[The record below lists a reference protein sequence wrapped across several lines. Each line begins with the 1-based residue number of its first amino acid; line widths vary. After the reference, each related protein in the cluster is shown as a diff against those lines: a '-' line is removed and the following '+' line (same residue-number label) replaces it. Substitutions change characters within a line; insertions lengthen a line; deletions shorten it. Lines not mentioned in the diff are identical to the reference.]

1 MKILVATTMFP
12 NKYNPFSGVFIKN
25 HLELMK
31 TKFGIESIVITGD
44 GSNQSKLLILKKYL
58 LFFCRML
65 WSLLFKNFDLIHVH
79 FSYPTGFLSIIGKWI
94 TKKKIIITTHG
105 SDINQHKKRNFLS
118 RYLNKLALEGCNH
131 IIAVSDDLK
140 RKIISQFSISAEKIS
155 VIDMGFNTQIF
166 RYSQDNNNQF
176 DNPFIMLF
184 VGRLIPAKGFEL
196 LIDAIEKLHLQANSK
211 FECVVIGEGSHR
223 TQYEKTTKEKRLD
236 MIFRFIEPLG
246 QKEIAT
252 WMRKSNIVV
261 IPSYQEGFG
270 LVAIESLACGT
281 PVIASKIGGLKEI
294 IQDGINGYFIT
305 PGRVDELE
313 EKINLVMDNPNMI
326 PSEVCVE
333 SISQFDAELKVE
345 QIKDLY
351 TTIIAS

>member
-25 HLELMK
+25 QIKLLRD
-31 TKFGIESIVITGD
+31 KFGIESIVITGD
-44 GSNQSKLLILKKYL
+44 GSNHLTILILKKYL
-58 LFFCRML
+58 LFFIRII
-65 WSLLFKNFDLIHVH
+65 WSAFFKRFDLIHVH
-79 FSYPTGFLSIIGKWI
+79 FSYPTGFLSLICKWI
-94 TKKKIIITTHG
+94 TGKKLIITIHG
-105 SDINQHKKRNFLS
+105 SDINQHQKMNILS
-118 RYLNKLALEGCNH
+118 RYLIKQTLNTCDH
-131 IIAVSDDLK
+131 IIAVSDDLRMK
-140 RKIISQFSISAEKIS
+140 MISQFGISTEKLS
-155 VIDMGFNTQIF
+155 VINMGFDRNIF
-166 RYSQDNNNQF
+166 CFHQNEEEKRKET
-176 DNPFIMLF
+176 FIILF
-184 VGRLIPAKGFEL
+184 VGRLIPVKGFEL
-196 LIDAIEKLHLQANSK
+196 LIDAIEKLNLQANSN

-223 TQYEKTTKEKRLD
+223 AQYEKTAKEKRLD
-236 MIFRFIEPLG
+236 KIFRFIEPLG
-246 QKEIAT
+246 QKKIAT

-281 PVIASKIGGLKEI
+281 PVIASKVGGLKEI

-305 PGRVDELE
+305 PGEVDELE
-313 EKINLVMDNPNMI
+313 EKINLVMNNPNII

-333 SISQFDAELKVE
+333 SISQFDAELKVG